1 MLFGSQNTLP
11 TYFAL
16 IPCAFLNHF
25 CSISFAQ
32 ILRIDAFPFTF
43 HSLVLSLSLSLSSP
57 SASQDVVRM
66 PRKLVDEIDSAP
78 SRSGLPT
85 KRVTRH

>member
-43 HSLVLSLSLSLSSP
+43 HSLVLSLSSP

-66 PRKLVDEIDSAP
+66 PRKLVDEIGSAP

>member
-11 TYFAL
+11 TYFPL
-16 IPCAFLNHF
+16 FPCAFLNHF

-43 HSLVLSLSLSLSSP
+43 HSLVLSLSLSSP

-66 PRKLVDEIDSAP
+66 PRKLVDEIGSAP